1 MRGCFV
7 LPSTPGKRVCRPFRR
22 KRVMHRAGAEAAG
35 ARRRDAAEAPRDRVR
50 AGAVCHAA
58 SGAAAAP
65 CRGAVRADDA
75 PAGPREQASE
85 AGRHTRR
92 STVPTARCQ
101 DTTAVFG
108 SSWQVILE
116 VWHDKILLQNPCTRE
131 SRPGTRR
138 RLAAWSACGTN
149 APKRFMKRN
158 NDRFISL
165 QSARYFEIKPY
176 TRDISKQN
184 EMKFVSF

>member
-1 MRGCFV
+1 MRAGHTIRTQPRMSCMRGCFV

-65 CRGAVRADDA
+65 RRGEVRADDA

-116 VWHDKILLQNPCTRE
+116 VWHDKYTKFSCKIHAHGNPAPARADG
-131 SRPGTRR
+131 SPHGPPAAQMRR
-138 RLAAWSACGTN
+138 KGL
-149 APKRFMKRN
+149 
-158 NDRFISL
+158 
-165 QSARYFEIKPY
+165 
-176 TRDISKQN
+176 
-184 EMKFVSF
+184 

>member
-1 MRGCFV
+1 MSCMRGCFV
-7 LPSTPGKRVCRPFRR
+7 LPSAPGKRVCRPFRR

-116 VWHDKILLQNPCTRE
+116 VWHDKYTKFSCKIHAHGNPPRHAPTA
-131 SRPGTRR
+131 RR
-138 RLAAWSACGTN
+138 MVRLRHKCAEKVYET
-149 APKRFMKRN
+149 K
-158 NDRFISL
+158 
-165 QSARYFEIKPY
+165 
-176 TRDISKQN
+176 
-184 EMKFVSF
+184 

>member
-1 MRGCFV
+1 MSCMRGCFV

-22 KRVMHRAGAEAAG
+22 KRVMHRAGAGAAG

-65 CRGAVRADDA
+65 RRGEVRADDA

-116 VWHDKILLQNPCTRE
+116 VWHDKYTKFSCKIHAHGNPAPARADG
-131 SRPGTRR
+131 SPHGPPAAQMRR
-138 RLAAWSACGTN
+138 KGL
-149 APKRFMKRN
+149 
-158 NDRFISL
+158 
-165 QSARYFEIKPY
+165 
-176 TRDISKQN
+176 
-184 EMKFVSF
+184 

>member
-1 MRGCFV
+1 MSCMRGCFV
-7 LPSTPGKRVCRPFRR
+7 LPSAPGKRVCRRLPGRGLCAGSRR
-22 KRVMHRAGAEAAG
+22 RVMRREPEEAEAHH
-35 ARRRDAAEAPRDRVR
+35 RDAAEAPRDRVR

-65 CRGAVRADDA
+65 RHGEVRADDA

-116 VWHDKILLQNPCTRE
+116 VWHDKYTKFSCKIHAHGNPAPARADG
-131 SRPGTRR
+131 SPHGPPAAQMRR
-138 RLAAWSACGTN
+138 KGL
-149 APKRFMKRN
+149 
-158 NDRFISL
+158 
-165 QSARYFEIKPY
+165 
-176 TRDISKQN
+176 
-184 EMKFVSF
+184 

>member
-1 MRGCFV
+1 MSCMRGCFV

-35 ARRRDAAEAPRDRVR
+35 ARRRDAAETPRDRVR

-65 CRGAVRADDA
+65 RRGAVRADDA

-116 VWHDKILLQNPCTRE
+116 VWHDKYTKNLRNNGRIRVKFDKWLVHIPFLCYLTILLI
-131 SRPGTRR
+131 
-138 RLAAWSACGTN
+138 SAEG
-149 APKRFMKRN
+149 AV
-158 NDRFISL
+158 
-165 QSARYFEIKPY
+165 YGGY
-176 TRDISKQN
+176 
-184 EMKFVSF
+184 

>member
-1 MRGCFV
+1 MSCMRGCFV

-65 CRGAVRADDA
+65 RRGEIRADDA

-116 VWHDKILLQNPCTRE
+116 VWRDNVINIRNSPAKSMHTGIPPRHAPTA
-131 SRPGTRR
+131 RR
-138 RLAAWSACGTN
+138 MVRLRHKCAEKVYET
-149 APKRFMKRN
+149 K
-158 NDRFISL
+158 
-165 QSARYFEIKPY
+165 
-176 TRDISKQN
+176 
-184 EMKFVSF
+184 

>member
-1 MRGCFV
+1 MRAGHTIRTQPRMQDMRGCFV
-7 LPSTPGKRVCRPFRR
+7 LPSAPGKRVCRRLPGRGLCAGSRR
-22 KRVMHRAGAEAAG
+22 RVMRREPAEEAE

-65 CRGAVRADDA
+65 RRGEVRADDA

-116 VWHDKILLQNPCTRE
+116 VWHDKYTKFSCKIHAHGNPAPARADG
-131 SRPGTRR
+131 SPHGPPAAQMRR
-138 RLAAWSACGTN
+138 KGL
-149 APKRFMKRN
+149 
-158 NDRFISL
+158 
-165 QSARYFEIKPY
+165 
-176 TRDISKQN
+176 
-184 EMKFVSF
+184 

>member
-1 MRGCFV
+1 MSCMRGCFV

-116 VWHDKILLQNPCTRE
+116 VWRDKYTKKTPAKSMRTGFPPRHA
-131 SRPGTRR
+131 PTARR
-138 RLAAWSACGTN
+138 MVRLRHKCAETVYET
-149 APKRFMKRN
+149 K
-158 NDRFISL
+158 
-165 QSARYFEIKPY
+165 
-176 TRDISKQN
+176 
-184 EMKFVSF
+184 

>member
-1 MRGCFV
+1 MSCMRGCFV
-7 LPSTPGKRVCRPFRR
+7 LPSTPGKRVCRRLPGRGLCAGSRR
-22 KRVMHRAGAEAAG
+22 RVMRREPEEAEAHRREPAEEAE

-85 AGRHTRR
+85 AGRHPRR

-116 VWHDKILLQNPCTRE
+116 VWRDKYTKFSCKIHAHGNPAPARADG
-131 SRPGTRR
+131 SPHGPPAAQMRR
-138 RLAAWSACGTN
+138 KGL
-149 APKRFMKRN
+149 
-158 NDRFISL
+158 
-165 QSARYFEIKPY
+165 
-176 TRDISKQN
+176 
-184 EMKFVSF
+184 

>member
-1 MRGCFV
+1 MSCMRGCFV
-7 LPSTPGKRVCRPFRR
+7 LPSTPGKRVAVRSAGRGSCAGSRR
-22 KRVMHRAGAEAAG
+22 RVMRREPEEAEAHRREPAEEAEAHNRDAAEEAE
-35 ARRRDAAEAPRDRVR
+35 ARRRDAVEAPRDRVR

-65 CRGAVRADDA
+65 RRGEVRADDA

-116 VWHDKILLQNPCTRE
+116 VWHDKYTKFSCKIHAHGNPAPARADG
-131 SRPGTRR
+131 SPHGPPAAQMRR
-138 RLAAWSACGTN
+138 KGL
-149 APKRFMKRN
+149 
-158 NDRFISL
+158 
-165 QSARYFEIKPY
+165 
-176 TRDISKQN
+176 
-184 EMKFVSF
+184 